1 MTRPPLVGITIDC
14 PDPEA
19 LAAFWGPFL
28 GYERR
33 PDQPQE
39 EGGQYATLYKPTGLP
54 GIHHVTFQQ
63 VPEPKTDKA
72 RAHLDLWVEHTA
84 PVIAAML
91 AAGASAVASHDLGE
105 IANHVMLDP
114 AGNEYCVIGP
124 D

>member
-19 LAAFWGPFL
+19 LARFWAPFL

-33 PDQPQE
+33 ADQPQE
-39 EGGQYATLYKPTGLP
+39 EGGHYATLYKPSGLP
-54 GIHHVTFQQ
+54 GIHHVTFQR

-84 PVIAAML
+84 PVIAEML
-91 AAGASAVASHDLGE
+91 AAGAAAVEAHDMGD
-105 IANHVMLDP
+105 ITNHVMLDP